1 METTLLGLKSSRIQA
16 SAAGLN
22 AYYIRD
28 IAPDERPKVNWPGE
42 TPATDIGRTWRLSQD
57 HGWPR
62 GDCDGVTA
70 SMNEVRFALADCLR
84 RSVPAT
90 ARVRLPDAGFGSNSR
105 AGGGLLQSR
114 T

>member
-16 SAAGLN
+16 SAVGLN

-28 IAPDERPKVNWPGE
+28 IAPDERPKVNWPALG
-42 TPATDIGRTWRLSQD
+42 DCRKD

-62 GDCDGVTA
+62 GDCDGVAA

-84 RSVPAT
+84 AFRPGDGSSEV
-90 ARVRLPDAGFGSNSR
+90 ARRRIWFQFP
-105 AGGGLLQSR
+105 
-114 T
+114 